1 MFYNSVYGLL
11 ASLTVILV
19 TLPPSSQY
27 YFKTEADLITTAPD
41 DYLSALNES
50 QIFDTYL
57 TGDEI
62 FNTAYRKPV
71 TLDLGRTCKYP
82 WGVVVPPMEFRNG
95 NLTSDSLYSGTFVRM
110 MCATTL
116 CNSTD
121 AGSATEVTGNSRDN
135 LKIGQNVGLAA
146 GNQTYIITISFNRFD
161 ISYIYYYI

>member
-27 YFKTEADLITTAPD
+27 YFKTGTDLITTAPD

-57 TGDEI
+57 TGNEI

-71 TLDLGRTCKYP
+71 TLDLGRSCENRF
-82 WGVVVPPMEFRNG
+82 GLVVPPVSFRNG
-95 NLTSDSLYSGTFVRM
+95 TLTSGSLYSSSLRLE
-110 MCATTL
+110 CATVL

-121 AGSATEVTGNSRDN
+121 AGNATDVTGNSRDN
-135 LKIGQNVGLAA
+135 LKMGQNVGLAA

>member
-11 ASLTVILV
+11 ASLTFILV

-71 TLDLGRTCKYP
+71 TLDFGRSCENPY
-82 WGVVVPPMEFRNG
+82 GIVVPPMEFRNG
-95 NLTSDSLYSGTFVRM
+95 NLTEDSLYSSSLRLE
-110 MCATTL
+110 CAMEI
-116 CNSTD
+116 CNSTNV
-121 AGSATEVTGNSRDN
+121 GSATDVTGNSRDN
-135 LKIGQNVGLAA
+135 LQMGQDVGLAA